1 MYKQSAVRRQKSAI
15 TSRWMLRGVLGS
27 WLALVVVG
35 CAAPASEPSM
45 PVGDTAVAEEVLVDP
60 TAIRPFEIAVPDDVL
75 EDLGT
80 RLAQTRLPDQLEG
93 ADWNYGTELGYL
105 TELIT
110 YWRDEFD
117 WREQE
122 RRLNE
127 FDQYKTVIDG
137 LDIHFIHQR
146 SPEPDAVP
154 LIITHGWPG
163 SIAEF
168 VKIIGPLTDP
178 VAHGGQAADAFHVVA
193 ASMPGYG
200 FSDKPRTPGFGPEQ
214 IAEVNAALMARLGYE
229 RYGIQGGDWGSIVSQ
244 RHAFNHPDQAIGLH
258 INMVTA
264 GPPRGVEDPSAGVP
278 PEELERSRARQ
289 SFYNTA
295 EAGYSRIQGTKPQT
309 LAYAL
314 NDSPA
319 GQAAWIVEKFRA
331 WCDCNGDPET
341 IFTKDELLTNITIYW
356 VTQTATSS
364 ARLYYESSRAPTSGP
379 MGRIEVPTGA
389 AIFPYELFIAPRKWA
404 EAQFNITHWTEMPR
418 GGHFAALEQPELLV
432 EDLRVFFR
440 PLR

>member
-1 MYKQSAVRRQKSAI
+1 MRRTTELHFIVVAVMA
-15 TSRWMLRGVLGS
+15 
-27 WLALVVVG
+27 VG
-35 CAAPASEPSM
+35 CASPASGPDAPLE
-45 PVGDTAVAEEVLVDP
+45 DAVAEEAPVDP
-60 TAIRPFEIAVPDDVL
+60 TTIRPFEIAVPDAVL
-75 EDLGT
+75 EDLRA
-80 RLAQTRLPDQLEG
+80 RLARTRLPDQLEG
-93 ADWNYGTELGYL
+93 ADWDYGTELDYL
-105 TELIT
+105 TEFIT

-127 FDQYKTVIDG
+127 FDQFKTVIDD

-168 VKIIGPLTDP
+168 TKIIGPLTDP
-178 VAHGGQAADAFHVVA
+178 VAHGGDAEDAFHVVA
-193 ASMPGYG
+193 PSMPGYG
-200 FSDKPRTPGFGPEQ
+200 FSDKPRSPGFGPEQ

-229 RYGIQGGDWGSIVSQ
+229 RYGIQGGDWGSIVSS
-244 RHAFNHPDQAIGLH
+244 RHAFNHPEQAIGLH
-258 INMVTA
+258 LNMLVG
-264 GPPRGVEDPSAGVP
+264 GPPPGGDPTDGVP
-278 PEELERSRARQ
+278 PEELERSQARR
-289 SFYNTA
+289 SFYTTA
-295 EAGYSRIQGTKPQT
+295 ESGYSQIQGTKPQT
-309 LAYAL
+309 LGYAL

-331 WCDCNGDPET
+331 WCDCNGDPES
-341 IFTKDELLTNITIYW
+341 IFTRDEMLTNITIYW

-389 AIFPYELFIAPRKWA
+389 AIFPYELFITPRKWA
-404 EAQFNITHWTEMPR
+404 EASYNITHWTEMPR
-418 GGHFAALEQPELLV
+418 GGHFAAMEQPELFV
-432 EDLRVFFR
+432 EDLRSFFR
-440 PLR
+440 PLRSGES